1 MAVTATTC
9 RANIQCANC
18 RAFGHVSRVCPQ
30 PVSSFGIMCYR
41 VRDDDLSEYLMVQR
55 KDSLCYVEFMLGKY
69 RLENDAYLQTLVSNM
84 TSAEQERL
92 SSNMAFEDLWK
103 DLWQVSSTCGSYMKE
118 YYDAHRKFH
127 VLRAAG
133 TLARLLREAATHD
146 GVHPPFDEPEWG
158 FPKGRRNLTET
169 DVECALREF
178 TEETGLQASSIDM
191 VKELGQHEET
201 FTGTNGVRYR
211 HVYYIARLASSAA
224 PALPQLSSSQ
234 KREIRQTAWWPY
246 AEAQKRI
253 RPQNVERRQLFARVH
268 GELVSV
274 SSRPAA
280 SPRAPRP
287 ESLE

>member
-1 MAVTATTC
+1 MA
-9 RANIQCANC
+9 ANIQCANC

-30 PVSSFGIMCYR
+30 PVSSFGIICFR
-41 VRDDDLSEYLMVQR
+41 EGPEPEPEYLMVQR

-69 RLENDAYLQTLVSNM
+69 RVDNDAYLLALVSSM

-92 SSNMAFEDLWK
+92 SSGMSFEELWK
-103 DLWQVSSTCGSYMKE
+103 DLWQVSSCGSYMKE

-133 TLARLLREAATHD
+133 TLGNLLREVRTRAEH
-146 GVHPPFDEPEWG
+146 HPPLDEPEWG

-169 DVECALREF
+169 DVACALREF
-178 TEETGLQASSIDM
+178 TEETALQPSSIRLLRGVAPM
-191 VKELGQHEET
+191 EET

-211 HVYYIARLASSAA
+211 HVYYLAALASGAA
-224 PALPQLSSSQ
+224 PTLPQLSTSQ

-253 RPQNVERRQLFARVH
+253 GPQQVERRALLARVH
-268 GELVSV
+268 DELVLSERGTG
-274 SSRPAA
+274 SGAPSQEA
-280 SPRAPRP
+280 S
-287 ESLE
+287 E